1 MHGFY
6 HSAALLRLSGG
17 WWKHIGTLKTF
28 PLLDVPEGELILRE
42 TVAINEIGMTVEWEG
57 KRKKGREQ
65 MGDTNEVWRAEHDRM
80 LPAKFHQ
87 PTLPPLSST
96 CPRDP
101 ESEVGYF
108 REKGL
113 QGSRWIKKSKK
124 YFNNYSSSSAHFIII
139 TLQFSDKGN
148 ILSFRLCVSLS
159 LSASQSFV
167 PCTL

>member
-1 MHGFY
+1 
-6 HSAALLRLSGG
+6 
-17 WWKHIGTLKTF
+17 
-28 PLLDVPEGELILRE
+28 
-42 TVAINEIGMTVEWEG
+42 
-57 KRKKGREQ
+57 

-96 CPRDP
+96 CPRDLV
-101 ESEVGYF
+101 SEVGYF

-124 YFNNYSSSSAHFIII
+124 YFNNYSSSSVHFIII

-148 ILSFRLCVSLS
+148 ILSFCLCVSLA
-159 LSASQSFV
+159 ASQSFV